1 MSENKR
7 ISTGLLF
14 GSFNPIHVGHMIIA
28 NHLVEH
34 TSLKEIWFVVS
45 PQNPFKEKQSLLAA
59 HHRLAMVR
67 IAIENDH
74 RFKASDI
81 EFNLEQPSY
90 TIHTLM
96 HLKEKYPQRDF
107 ALIMGGDN
115 IGTFHK
121 WKNHEEIIA
130 NHKIYVYDRP
140 DSETDF
146 PYKNHANIEYADAP
160 MMDISSSYI
169 RNCIQEKKD
178 VKYLLTESV
187 YKYLMEMHFYE

>member
-7 ISTGLLF
+7 IATGLLF

-67 IAIENDH
+67 IAVENDQ

-81 EFNLEQPSY
+81 EFTLDQPSY
-90 TIHTLM
+90 TIHTLT

-115 IGTFHK
+115 ISTFHK
-121 WKNHEEIIA
+121 WKNHEEIIL
-130 NHKIYVYDRP
+130 NHQIYVYDRP
-140 DSETDF
+140 GGEKDF
-146 PYKNHANIEYADAP
+146 PYKQHPHIHFADAP
-160 MMDISSSYI
+160 LMDISSSYI
-169 RNCIQEKKD
+169 RTCLKEKKD
-178 VKYLLTESV
+178 VKYLLTEPV
-187 YKYLMEMHFYE
+187 YKYLTEMNFYK